1 MEFLDGVPLSTIAQR
16 LGPLPIPLAC
26 ELTRQAALGLQAAH
40 EARMVHRDIKPSN
53 LMLTRHGSG
62 ARVVIIDWG
71 LVKWSDAGEPPG
83 LASTEGREL
92 TLLGT
97 TVGTIGYVS
106 PEQLRAE
113 PHLDSRAD
121 LFSLGITLG
130 VLLTA
135 KEARQWSSGLP
146 EAVHRAG
153 ESPRIAALR
162 HLRRDLPT
170 GLSTII
176 GKMIDEF
183 SDRRFSH
190 PQAAADAL
198 QRWSQ
203 GVTAVTL
210 RQILDANSLA
220 PVADIMP
227 RRPAEADSS
236 PFQNAS
242 TVSHPSPGATPNA
255 PMPQRPPLV
264 TAPAAVG
271 SLPLAPIATPSPPVF
286 PVVARPPMPP
296 APPLPDGH
304 VHRPQLSYW
313 SVVAG
318 YLGLVSLACLPLGPL
333 AIAAG
338 VMGLRQIRVASASAG
353 RVRAWVGIITGVAGS
368 LGLLFV
374 PMVYYVAATKPP
386 EVDSKAE
393 STTGI
398 PKTRVEIDK
407 LLAAQLRS
415 RSANNLKQLGVALH
429 VHHDEHDCF
438 PAQAIVG
445 RTGTKL
451 LSWRVKL
458 LPQLGHGELYSLFRL
473 NEPWDSEHNKQ
484 LIPKMPPV
492 FASPYMPPQLI
503 AEGLTTYLV
512 PVAENTVFGGVKATS
527 MSYILDGTSKT
538 IAVVEAAPDAA
549 GIWTR
554 PEDLEVAKENPF
566 RYLAGQYDNSFLA
579 LFADGEVRTIVD
591 DYPAAKL
598 WLLFTKDDGEPL
610 EFP

>member
-1 MEFLDGVPLSTIAQR
+1 MNPPDPRPGQRPPPPPAPTPWKAEPSKKSDPVTADPFTTPILSSGSSWRFAGHEIIRELARGGLGVVFLARHPMLEELRAIKRPLDHAGLDSEMIVERFRREVRAVGRLRHDHVIRAHDAGIDQNGPFLVMEFLDGVPLSTIAQR
-16 LGPLPIPLAC
+16 LGPLPVPLAC

-146 EAVHRAG
+146 EAVHRGG

-183 SDRRFSH
+183 PDRRFSH

-220 PVADIMP
+220 PIADIMP

-242 TVSHPSPGATPNA
+242 TVSHPSPGATHNA

-313 SVVAG
+313 SVIAG

-374 PMVYYVAATKPP
+374 SMVVYVAATKPP
-386 EVDSKAE
+386 EVNSKADSQPPGYWVDSQVPVE
-393 STTGI
+393 FVDSDGLT
-398 PKTRVEIDK
+398 KTRVETHKRWVTGADAK
-407 LLAAQLRS
+407 AA
-415 RSANNLKQLGVALH
+415 
-429 VHHDEHDCF
+429 
-438 PAQAIVG
+438 
-445 RTGTKL
+445 
-451 LSWRVKL
+451 
-458 LPQLGHGELYSLFRL
+458 
-473 NEPWDSEHNKQ
+473 DS
-484 LIPKMPPV
+484 
-492 FASPYMPPQLI
+492 
-503 AEGLTTYLV
+503 V
-512 PVAENTVFGGVKATS
+512 P
-527 MSYILDGTSKT
+527 
-538 IAVVEAAPDAA
+538 
-549 GIWTR
+549 
-554 PEDLEVAKENPF
+554 
-566 RYLAGQYDNSFLA
+566 NSVPLA
-579 LFADGEVRTIVD
+579 LPTPTTETRRGNTDRPPAK
-591 DYPAAKL
+591 PAAEDD
-598 WLLFTKDDGEPL
+598 LFGDTPPGAKH
-610 EFP
+610 